1 MAIVKCLEVIAQS
14 NKSWE
19 DAAQEALTEVSKS
32 VHGIQ
37 SIWIKD
43 LQGVVDNNRITQYRV
58 NAKVSFVVD
67 EKR

>member
-14 NKSWE
+14 EQSWE
-19 DAAQEALTEVSKS
+19 DAAQEALKEVSKT

-43 LQGVVDNNRITQYRV
+43 LQAVVENNRISKYRL
-58 NAKVSFVVD
+58 NAKISFIVD
-67 EKR
+67 DKR